1 MSNEFKTFVSSVVQ
15 KLKKKEYILKNSKL
29 FNYFTASLNG
39 SDSSNLTE
47 TKGGFCRENYLHLA

>member
-15 KLKKKEYILKNSKL
+15 KLKKKEYILKI